1 MEGIPS
7 DVLVGCDFVDT
18 CIEGMSAVR
27 TRPMRDA
34 MTKKERKKL
43 HQDIACTIR
52 PGSHRGPPVNLGEES
67 HGKLKADELR
77 SLAEFDLVV
86 TASEMKS
93 GPLNGRY
100 ESLNLTCTCLNDQS
114 HGHDKVTYGRMCYF
128 QLMLNFGC
136 VSSIVFLII
145 ILLFL
150 YYKQPGSIQSCKCV
164 NLMHPV
170 WGLDRAI

>member
-1 MEGIPS
+1 MFAQALAELLRSPLS
-7 DVLVGCDFVDT
+7 PLCCV
-18 CIEGMSAVR
+18 CICLPYSVR
-27 TRPMRDA
+27 TLCSATHNDLILTQEPTLKSSWVQPSFLL
-34 MTKKERKKL
+34 TKL
-43 HQDIACTIR
+43 
-52 PGSHRGPPVNLGEES
+52 NLTRR
-67 HGKLKADELR
+67 LKSEITN
-77 SLAEFDLVV
+77 VV
-86 TASEMKS
+86 FSVMKS